1 MRSKNKEDRE
11 REVGGRGRHGGGR
24 TRATGVQNGDKYS
37 HGRKKGRLERGVDY
51 VFKVKVKIAKCEY
64 NSLQILTC

>member
-11 REVGGRGRHGGGR
+11 RGGRAREAWGGR

-37 HGRKKGRLERGVDY
+37 HGRKKGRLETVVDY